1 MTTRQ
6 SSSSFYLAN
15 LPENTE
21 LKLGGGKI
29 ILQLREGEENGLWK
43 RERAWER
50 ERMRNLGRENEK

>member
-21 LKLGGGKI
+21 LKLGGSKI
-29 ILQLREGEENGLWK
+29 ILQLREGEGNGLWK
-43 RERAWER
+43 REHEK
-50 ERMRNLGRENEK
+50 GREWEI